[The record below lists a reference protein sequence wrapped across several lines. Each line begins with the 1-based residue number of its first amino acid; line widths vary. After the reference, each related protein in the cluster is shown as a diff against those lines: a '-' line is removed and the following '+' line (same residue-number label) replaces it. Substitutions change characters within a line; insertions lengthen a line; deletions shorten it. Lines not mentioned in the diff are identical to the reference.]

1 MSRVLARTSN
11 GIILKENCHFVY
23 GGDVCDRG
31 PGDIRV
37 LEDIVK
43 LKRDNPDNVHIILGN
58 RDINKM
64 RLLTELLPE
73 FTCKPSRTYWTGD
86 IDDKGEH
93 NAVNRLKAILI
104 DTMGA
109 PDTFE
114 HRRQELKDLGRDSSD
129 EAVVQSFWDL
139 LKPEGLLTEYLKQGT
154 LAVLL
159 GDTLF
164 LHGGLHSN
172 SLGWI
177 PPSRD
182 LPPGDSGHHV
192 DNVATWCEQ
201 LEAFR
206 AAEMK
211 DFVEFSQWLQLSSG
225 QASERRLPFTS
236 HWSAEGGYNHP
247 TPGSRLLQ
255 YGMGWMPDKSVNP
268 TLVYDNFLSDGAPM
282 PPSSEIASKLRRN
295 GVRRVIAGHQP
306 HGDAPVVIDS
316 FGLQVITGDTSYA
329 NNVKWFGP
337 DASDEYRERVTELLQ
352 QLTNNGDRKV
362 GANSNTCD
370 TRGNA
375 VSEIYLRFG
384 IPTSQSTCIHGE
396 LNNGLR
402 YDFELSSSDENPY
415 VGRATEDG
423 WWVKGKVA
431 TGSQKKATTISEEYN
446 DGLLAY
452 MLRMFSSFCLPESE
466 DTIVDDDVY
475 LICLSKGRDV
485 YNSLELGSELKKR
498 VK

>member
-1 MSRVLARTSN
+1 MYSN
-11 GIILKENCHFVY
+11 L
-23 GGDVCDRG
+23 
-31 PGDIRV
+31 
-37 LEDIVK
+37 
-43 LKRDNPDNVHIILGN
+43 
-58 RDINKM
+58 
-64 RLLTELLPE
+64 
-73 FTCKPSRTYWTGD
+73 
-86 IDDKGEH
+86 
-93 NAVNRLKAILI
+93 
-104 DTMGA
+104 
-109 PDTFE
+109 
-114 HRRQELKDLGRDSSD
+114 
-129 EAVVQSFWDL
+129 
-139 LKPEGLLTEYLKQGT
+139 
-154 LAVLL
+154 
-159 GDTLF
+159 
-164 LHGGLHSN
+164 
-172 SLGWI
+172 
-177 PPSRD
+177 
-182 LPPGDSGHHV
+182 
-192 DNVATWCEQ
+192 
-201 LEAFR
+201 
-206 AAEMK
+206 
-211 DFVEFSQWLQLSSG
+211 
-225 QASERRLPFTS
+225 
-236 HWSAEGGYNHP
+236 
-247 TPGSRLLQ
+247 
-255 YGMGWMPDKSVNP
+255 
-268 TLVYDNFLSDGAPM
+268 
-282 PPSSEIASKLRRN
+282 
-295 GVRRVIAGHQP
+295 
-306 HGDAPVVIDS
+306 
-316 FGLQVITGDTSYA
+316 LQVITGDTSYA

>member
-1 MSRVLARTSN
+1 MFTYYLTQLRCNLLKTMISTSCTSFRSRQYLTKADLRDQLVGYCTDIEGNLDYWKRYVNMSRVLARTSN

-316 FGLQVITGDTSYA
+316 FGLQVRIILVILRMCVSCILICCRLSPATPLMLITSSG
-329 NNVKWFGP
+329 
-337 DASDEYRERVTELLQ
+337 L
-352 QLTNNGDRKV
+352 DRMLPMSIGK
-362 GANSNTCD
+362 
-370 TRGNA
+370 
-375 VSEIYLRFG
+375 E
-384 IPTSQSTCIHGE
+384 SQSCSNNSPIMVIAKWAPTRIHVILG
-396 LNNGLR
+396 G
-402 YDFELSSSDENPY
+402 
-415 VGRATEDG
+415 
-423 WWVKGKVA
+423 
-431 TGSQKKATTISEEYN
+431 
-446 DGLLAY
+446 
-452 MLRMFSSFCLPESE
+452 MLFPR
-466 DTIVDDDVY
+466 
-475 LICLSKGRDV
+475 
-485 YNSLELGSELKKR
+485 
-498 VK
+498 